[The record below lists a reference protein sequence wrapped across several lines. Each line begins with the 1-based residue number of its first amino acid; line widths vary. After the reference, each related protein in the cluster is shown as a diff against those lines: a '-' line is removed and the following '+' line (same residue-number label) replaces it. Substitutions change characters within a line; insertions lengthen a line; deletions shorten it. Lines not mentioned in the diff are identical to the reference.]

1 MVSRKKGISPAF
13 MKIELRPF
21 FTSLRFSTSFFK
33 VYLVNKSIFRSYNV
47 SEKGKIL
54 TVACKL

>member
-21 FTSLRFSTSFFK
+21 FTSLRFSISFFK
-33 VYLVNKSIFRSYNV
+33 VYFVNKSIFRSYNV